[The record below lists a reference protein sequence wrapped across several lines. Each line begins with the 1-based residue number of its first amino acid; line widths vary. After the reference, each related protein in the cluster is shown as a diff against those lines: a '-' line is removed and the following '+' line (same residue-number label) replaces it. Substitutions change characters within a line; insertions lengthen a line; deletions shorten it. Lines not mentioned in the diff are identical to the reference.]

1 MPSAPGRG
9 TCGCDLL
16 ISKQVFECCRLNQAC
31 FLDEPPWQRLL
42 RYATAHDELISARSP
57 IAIASWCIF
66 IKFPRHLRDVT
77 NLINGGTEND
87 LTTVYDRVLG
97 FRAELHQWR
106 KDFDAI
112 IAVTGN
118 ARVSR
123 SDADVRAELL
133 GANLGLLA
141 STNRCLGSLSGTDMH
156 IFEAEAAECAM
167 TQRQLALDVLKV
179 NPWAA
184 FYLRQIT
191 NFTEATFGTAKLFMN
206 QPQRPGHMVNRDK
219 FNIWRD
225 LLFRNAE
232 HVPLVDVDS
241 ETESLSSSRD
251 TASPPTARKVV

>member
-1 MPSAPGRG
+1 M
-9 TCGCDLL
+9 
-16 ISKQVFECCRLNQAC
+16 NQAC

-42 RYATAHDELISARSP
+42 RFATAHDEIISARSP
-57 IAIASWCIF
+57 IAISSWCIF

-77 NLINGGTEND
+77 NLINGGTEDD
-87 LTTVYDRVLG
+87 LTTVYERVLA

-106 KDFDAI
+106 KDFEAI

-133 GANLGLLA
+133 GANLGLTA
-141 STNRCLGSLSGTDMH
+141 ATCRCLGSLSGSDLPA
-156 IFEAEAAECAM
+156 FEAEAAECAM

-206 QPQRPGHMVNRDK
+206 QPQRPGHMVDRDK

-232 HVPLVDVDS
+232 NVPLVDVDTQS
-241 ETESLSSSRD
+241 ESLPSRRD
-251 TASPPTARKVV
+251 TANPPTARKAA